1 MHTHVSPMLL
11 NGWSSNGPWLRKVWV
26 ITRGFIPNY
35 LSSTVLDRIS
45 PRERRAQ
52 PLQVERWGTVLE
64 IHCASTDFLGRCQTI
79 SSLGNFGSGIFVMEA
94 SLFLVSSK
102 FWTLSHGAIHGKQW
116 GRLRE
121 TIEFRFFSPKRRQ
134 AVLQLNLAPNRK
146 KGFTRLLQPSHR
158 VCDRARQVTGRPSLA
173 TLAVGGGNPE
183 MKPGKPGFYPKK
195 GDSINRFWVCNGRY
209 NMITWL
215 IFH

>member
-1 MHTHVSPMLL
+1 MLL
-11 NGWSSNGPWLRKVWV
+11 NGWSSNGPWLRKVWI

-35 LSSTVLDRIS
+35 LSSTVLDRIC

-64 IHCASTDFLGRCQTI
+64 IHGASTDFLGRCQTI

-94 SLFLVSSK
+94 SLFLYHRCSELWAMVLALSENGGFYSNSWQTMGTFTRNHRVSFS
-102 FWTLSHGAIHGKQW
+102 
-116 GRLRE
+116 
-121 TIEFRFFSPKRRQ
+121 FSPKKET
-134 AVLQLNLAPNRK
+134 NLSTAESSSEPK
-146 KGFTRLLQPSHR
+146 KRIHQVASTIH

-183 MKPGKPGFYPKK
+183 MKPGKPGFYPQK
-195 GDSINRFWVCNGRY
+195 GGFNQQILG
-209 NMITWL
+209 M
-215 IFH
+215 